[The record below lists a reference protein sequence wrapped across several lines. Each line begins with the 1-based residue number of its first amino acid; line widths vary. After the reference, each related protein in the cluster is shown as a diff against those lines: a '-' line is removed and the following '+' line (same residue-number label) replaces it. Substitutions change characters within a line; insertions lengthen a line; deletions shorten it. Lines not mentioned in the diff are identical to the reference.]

1 VWVLVM
7 MLPMWGMISGV
18 DSQPIATTFT
28 LTIYAPSIEPEFML
42 EYDAVFG
49 DERAE
54 DSTNDRPVPEL
65 SNWNNVLLQR
75 ALAEHAP
82 EVPECW
88 DLSQAHRVVDDG
100 LRFDDS
106 VPLINH
112 AMSLHRRVLYL
123 RSWR

>member
-1 VWVLVM
+1 
-7 MLPMWGMISGV
+7 
-18 DSQPIATTFT
+18 
-28 LTIYAPSIEPEFML
+28 ML